1 MVKAEQE
8 WTEAEAGSSVLR
20 TVSLGDSSTQENQWI
35 TLKLCVS
42 RANEYFGVEFIDYGR
57 EGRGI
62 LISSGCGIG
71 MALMDVLPDCRYFVD
86 TDRYRHRSID
96 WSSLAAILAL
106 SDCYL
111 VLAGWFSF
119 DKAQI
124 FDDIERS
131 FSGKVWRYE
140 GGNTRSLS
148 DFLQSIRET

>member
-1 MVKAEQE
+1 LVD
-8 WTEAEAGSSVLR
+8 L
-20 TVSLGDSSTQENQWI
+20 STQGNQWI
-35 TLKLCVS
+35 DLRLCVS
-42 RANEYFGVEFIDYGR
+42 KANEYFGVELIDYER

-62 LISSGCGIG
+62 LVSSGCGIG
-71 MALMDVLPDCRYFVD
+71 MALMDVLSDCRYFVD

-106 SDCYL
+106 SDSYL

-140 GGNTRSLS
+140 GGNARSLS
-148 DFLQSIRET
+148 EFLQSIDVLSHF

>member
-1 MVKAEQE
+1 VVKAEQE
-8 WTEAEAGSSVLR
+8 LTEGMVVSSVPR
-20 TVSLGDSSTQENQWI
+20 TDSSEGLSIQEKRWTI
-35 TLKLCVS
+35 SKLPVL
-42 RANEYFGVEFIDYGR
+42 RVNEYFGVEFIDYER

-71 MALMDVLPDCRYFVD
+71 MALMDVLSDCRYFVD

-96 WSSLAAILAL
+96 WSAVAAILAL
-106 SDCYL
+106 SDSYL

-131 FSGKVWRYE
+131 FRGKVWRYE
-140 GGNTRSLS
+140 GGNAHSLS
-148 DFLQSIRET
+148 DFLQSIRL